1 MSLRIS
7 FILCKVMILRKKTWR
22 NEPCNFFFFNELS
35 QWLLTGKKLSIF
47 RDLRA
52 RETKIGL

>member
-1 MSLRIS
+1 MIYSLPGHDPGGRNPGEMSLAI
-7 FILCKVMILRKKTWR
+7 
-22 NEPCNFFFFNELS
+22 FFFFNELS
-35 QWLLTGKKLSIF
+35 QWLLTGKKLSIY

>member
-1 MSLRIS
+1 MQGHDPGGIKPGEMSLAI
-7 FILCKVMILRKKTWR
+7 F
-22 NEPCNFFFFNELS
+22 FFFFNELS

-47 RDLRA
+47 RNLRA